1 MLYFAVP
8 LELIVTTYFLFILQS
23 LVICRRIMCKRAW
36 TWIMSFIVLTCITQ
50 TFNAYQTVFIH
61 ILKGLHI
68 FMYNYWNNST
78 KCFLNASKF
87 NLFIGSFK
95 TRFCDNSKKDWVAW
109 PTMSCFCFFEVVVQT
124 QIHCLTNAGVYLRT
138 RNEERD
144 KLVELRTY
152 TSFFQPNLKR
162 VASDVRKNVVY

>member
-1 MLYFAVP
+1 MIVKLLYFAVP
-8 LELIVTTYFLFILQS
+8 LELIVTTNPFISQS
-23 LVICRRIMCKRAW
+23 LVICRRIMCKRAR
-36 TWIMSFIVLTCITQ
+36 TWIISFIGITQ
-50 TFNAYQTVFIH
+50 TLKAYQRVH
-61 ILKGLHI
+61 LLKGLHI
-68 FMYNYWNNST
+68 FMYNYRNNST

-87 NLFIGSFK
+87 NLSIRSCK
-95 TRFCDNSKKDWVAW
+95 TRFFDNSKSWVAW

-162 VASDVRKNVVY
+162 VASDGIKNVVY

>member
-1 MLYFAVP
+1 
-8 LELIVTTYFLFILQS
+8 
-23 LVICRRIMCKRAW
+23 MCKRARA
-36 TWIMSFIVLTCITQ
+36 WIMSFVVLTGITQ
-50 TFNAYQTVFIH
+50 TFKSYLAIFIH
-61 ILKGLHI
+61 LLKGLYI
-68 FMYNYWNNST
+68 FMNNYWNNST

-87 NLFIGSFK
+87 NLFIRSFK